1 LYTQWQQTTMIQSF
15 DTLLNKF
22 KAYLAANPFE
32 KEPVG
37 LYQPVDYILN
47 LGGKRIRPVLL
58 LMAGNLFTDKIE
70 HSLPAA
76 YAIEIFHCFSLVHD
90 DIMDAA
96 PLRRGKPAV
105 HVKYGSNS
113 GILSGDVMLIHAYG
127 YLLKSTRHME
137 DPRAVLDIFNR
148 VAIEVCEGQQ
158 MDMDFETRDDV
169 SIPEYLKM
177 IELKTSVLIG
187 GALEVGAL
195 ISGASD
201 TDARLLADFGKNI
214 GLAFQLQDDILD
226 TFGDSASF
234 GKKIGGDIAQN
245 KKTYLY
251 LKARDRADATTLATL
266 DRLYANDTKT
276 EESEKIK
283 TVTDIFTKL
292 AIQEDTERLK
302 EDYLSQAFKA
312 LDSLSV
318 SKDRKEHLVALSNK
332 LMGRKV

>member
-1 LYTQWQQTTMIQSF
+1 MTRSF
-15 DTLLNKF
+15 EQL
-22 KAYLAANPFE
+22 LAAFQNYLSDHPFAKAPE
-32 KEPVG
+32 G

-58 LMAGNLFTDKIE
+58 LMGCNLFDENIKKA
-70 HSLPAA
+70 LPAS
-76 YAIEIFHCFSLVHD
+76 YAIEIFHCFSLLHD

-105 HVKYGSNS
+105 HIKYGTNS
-113 GILSGDVMLIHAYG
+113 GILSGDVMMIYSYE
-127 YLLKSTRHME
+127 YLLKSME
-137 DPRAVLDIFNR
+137 GKDPTEIIKTFNR

-169 SIPEYLKM
+169 SIDEYLKM

-187 GALEVGAL
+187 GALEIGAF
-195 ISGASD
+195 IGGAEQEAAAILS
-201 TDARLLADFGKNI
+201 DFGKNV

-245 KKTYLY
+245 KKTFLY
-251 LKARDRADATTLATL
+251 LKALEKADAETLAALEQWYQTPP
-266 DRLYANDTKT
+266 DKN
-276 EESEKIK
+276 EEEKIIA
-283 TVTDIFTKL
+283 VTAIFTRL
-292 AIQEDTERLK
+292 DIQRETEVLK
-302 EDYLSQAFKA
+302 EAYLAKAFK
-312 LDSLSV
+312 SLEAV
-318 SKDRKEHLVALSNK
+318 PVAADQKQGLIQLANA